1 MSSLS
6 GADAGTSP
14 APASVRSEIFGP
26 QRRATTIGVLLL
38 ISMVAFEAMGVGTAM
53 PALVADL
60 GALSLYAWPFVS
72 FMAASVFGTAFGGYW
87 CDRAGPRMALV
98 VSPVL
103 FAVGLLVAGSSSGI
117 AQLLVGRVL
126 QGLGAGGTTVAIYV
140 LIAHVYP
147 ERTRPAVFGAMS
159 SAWVLPS
166 LVGPPVSGFVT
177 ERFSWHWV
185 FFGLVPVAGLAIA
198 LVVPAVRRL
207 GAPLR
212 DGHTGGADEHTEGAD
227 EHTGGAAKGSRG
239 SVLPAAFGAAL
250 GVPGLSWAGQHPGP
264 AAVGVV
270 VVAVAVLVPSMR
282 RLLPSGVFRGLRG
295 VPTIVACRG
304 LLAGG
309 FFTANAYLP
318 LMLTSTHHWS
328 LTQAGL
334 PLVVSALGWST
345 ASAWQGNHPDL
356 PRPRLLRIGFALVMT
371 GMIGLV
377 TVAAGWTPGWLALV
391 TWTAAGVGMGLGFSA
406 VSFLLLQQSVPSAV
420 GFNSSAAQM
429 ADQLTTATMI
439 GLGGALLAL
448 LVTPAVALPVLM
460 AVLVA
465 LGGIG
470 VLVAQR
476 TTAVPVA

>member
-1 MSSLS
+1 
-6 GADAGTSP
+6 
-14 APASVRSEIFGP
+14 VRSEIFGP
-26 QRRATTIGVLLL
+26 RRRATTVGVLLL

-60 GALSLYAWPFVS
+60 GALSLYAWPFVT

-87 CDRAGPRMALV
+87 CDRSGPRMALL

-103 FAVGLLVAGSSSGI
+103 FATGLLVAGSSSGI

-177 ERFSWHWV
+177 ERFGWHWV
-185 FFGLVPVAGLAIA
+185 FFGLVPVAVLAIA
-198 LVVPAVRRL
+198 LVIPAVRRL
-207 GAPLR
+207 DAPLR
-212 DGHTGGADEHTEGAD
+212 ENASTGRNEQAHSPSPTVPEGESARALPP
-227 EHTGGAAKGSRG
+227 ESAAPDGSRR
-239 SVLPAAFGAAL
+239 SVLPAALGAAL
-250 GVPGLSWAGQHPGP
+250 GVPGLSWAGQHPG
-264 AAVGVV
+264 AVALG
-270 VVAVAVLVPSMR
+270 VVAVAIAVLVHSMR
-282 RLLPSGVFRGLRG
+282 RLLPVGVFRGVRG

-334 PLVVSALGWST
+334 PLVVSALGWSA
-345 ASAWQGNHPDL
+345 ASAWQGHHPDL

-371 GMIGLV
+371 GMVGLV
-377 TVAAGWTPGWLALV
+377 TVAGGWAPGWVAV
-391 TWTAAGVGMGLGFSA
+391 VVWTAAGVGMGLGFSA
-406 VSFLLLQQSVPSAV
+406 VSFLLLQQSVPSAI

-439 GLGGALLAL
+439 GVGGALLAL
-448 LVTPAVALPVLM
+448 LATPALALPALL
-460 AVLVA
+460 AVLVV
-465 LGGIG
+465 LGGTG
-470 VLVAQR
+470 VAVAHR
-476 TTAVPVA
+476 CADAGRG

>member
-1 MSSLS
+1 V
-6 GADAGTSP
+6 
-14 APASVRSEIFGP
+14 SVRSEIFGP
-26 QRRATTIGVLLL
+26 RRRATTVGVLLL
-38 ISMVAFEAMGVGTAM
+38 VSMVAFEAMGVGTAM

-60 GALSLYAWPFVS
+60 GALPLYAWPFVT
-72 FMAASVFGTAFGGYW
+72 FMAASVFGTALGGYW
-87 CDRAGPRMALV
+87 CDRSGPRGALV
-98 VSPVL
+98 ISPVL
-103 FAVGLLVAGSSSGI
+103 FAAGLLVAGSSAGI

-185 FFGLVPVAGLAIA
+185 FLGLVPVAALAIA
-198 LVVPAVRRL
+198 LVIPAVRRL

-212 DGHTGGADEHTEGAD
+212 DGTEKRDG
-227 EHTGGAAKGSRG
+227 TRG

-264 AAVGVV
+264 LALGVV
-270 VVAVAVLVPSMR
+270 VGALAVLVPSMR
-282 RLLPSGVFRGLRG
+282 RLLPVGVFSGMRG
-295 VPTIVACRG
+295 VPTVVACRG

-318 LMLTSTHHWS
+318 LMLTGTHHWS

-334 PLVVSALGWST
+334 PLVVSALGWSS

-356 PRPRLLRIGFALVMT
+356 PRPRLLRIGFALVT
-371 GMIGLV
+371 VGLVGMV
-377 TVAAGWTPGWLALV
+377 TVAAGWTPGWVALV
-391 TWTAAGVGMGLGFSA
+391 MWTVAGVGMGLGFSS
-406 VSFLLLQQSVPSAV
+406 VSFLMLQQSEPSAV

-439 GLGGALLAL
+439 GVGGALLAL
-448 LVTPAVALPVLM
+448 LATPAQALPVLL
-460 AVLVA
+460 AILVA

-470 VLVAQR
+470 VAVAHR
-476 TTAVPVA
+476 AANAR

>member
-6 GADAGTSP
+6 GADAEAGP
-14 APASVRSEIFGP
+14 ADLAAATPASVRSEIFGP
-26 QRRATTIGVLLL
+26 RRRATTIGVLLL

-60 GALSLYAWPFVS
+60 GALSFYAWPFVS
-72 FMAASVFGTAFGGYW
+72 FMAASVFGTALGGYW
-87 CDRAGPRMALV
+87 CDRAGPRLPLI

-103 FAVGLLVAGSSSGI
+103 FAAGLLVAGSSSGI

-207 GAPLR
+207 GAPLH
-212 DGHTGGADEHTEGAD
+212 DDNATKG
-227 EHTGGAAKGSRG
+227 GSRG
-239 SVLPAAFGAAL
+239 SVLPAALGAAL

-264 AAVGVV
+264 VALGVV
-270 VVAVAVLVPSMR
+270 VVAAAVLVPSMR
-282 RLLPSGVFRGLRG
+282 RLLPVGVFRGMRG
-295 VPTIVACRG
+295 VPTVVACRG
-304 LLAGG
+304 VLAGG
-309 FFTANAYLP
+309 FFTANAYIP

-328 LTQAGL
+328 LTAAGT
-334 PLVVSALGWST
+334 PLVVSALGWSS

-356 PRPRLLRIGFALVMT
+356 PRPRLLRIGFGLVVI
-371 GMIGLV
+371 GLVGLV
-377 TVAAGWTPGWLALV
+377 TVAAGWTPGWVALV
-391 TWTAAGVGMGLGFSA
+391 MWMAAGVGMGLGFSSA
-406 VSFLLLQQSVPSAV
+406 SFLLLQQSVPSAV

-439 GLGGALLAL
+439 GIGGTLLAL
-448 LVTPAVALPVLM
+448 LATPALALPVLL
-460 AVLVA
+460 AVLVVIS
-465 LGGIG
+465 GIG
-470 VLVAQR
+470 VVVAPR
-476 TTAVPVA
+476 STSA

>member
-6 GADAGTSP
+6 GADAETTAAEVGPAAIDGAATAAGATGAADSDAGTPGGGTSGRDAP
-14 APASVRSEIFGP
+14 AGAGLDPPASVRSEIFGP

-60 GALSLYAWPFVS
+60 GALSLYAWPFVC
-72 FMAASVFGTAFGGYW
+72 FMAASVFGTALGGYW
-87 CDRAGPRMALV
+87 CDRSGPRGALV
-98 VSPVL
+98 LSPVL
-103 FAVGLLVAGSSSGI
+103 FAAGLVVAGSSTGI
-117 AQLLVGRVL
+117 SQLLVGRVL

-147 ERTRPAVFGAMS
+147 PRTRPAVFGAMS

-207 GAPLR
+207 GVPLR
-212 DGHTGGADEHTEGAD
+212 DGDAAQRDGDGAPPRDGDTRDGAPPRDGDTGDGAPRGDADEPEPG
-227 EHTGGAAKGSRG
+227 RG
-239 SVLPAAFGAAL
+239 SVLPAALGAAL

-264 AAVGVV
+264 AAAAVV

-282 RLLPSGVFRGLRG
+282 RLLPVGVFAAVRG
-295 VPTIVACRG
+295 VPTVVLCRG

-318 LMLTSTHHWS
+318 LVLTSTHHWS
-328 LTQAGL
+328 LTQAG
-334 PLVVSALGWST
+334 
-345 ASAWQGNHPDL
+345 
-356 PRPRLLRIGFALVMT
+356 
-371 GMIGLV
+371 
-377 TVAAGWTPGWLALV
+377 
-391 TWTAAGVGMGLGFSA
+391 
-406 VSFLLLQQSVPSAV
+406 
-420 GFNSSAAQM
+420 
-429 ADQLTTATMI
+429 
-439 GLGGALLAL
+439 
-448 LVTPAVALPVLM
+448 
-460 AVLVA
+460 
-465 LGGIG
+465 
-470 VLVAQR
+470 
-476 TTAVPVA
+476 